1 MSLTEI
7 ISNHGVEYFNDA
19 EIRAAK
25 SIKAAGLIV
34 ATGGSMVL
42 QAESMTYLRST
53 GKVIFLDVDSSQL
66 EIRLGPDRLER
77 IIGLN
82 EGGLAGLQERR
93 RPFYESTCD
102 VAIKLNGND
111 AEEDLIEYCEE
122 NIDEFSTG
130 SIFSNQLFTCLQ
142 EGLSSLNDFYSL
154 GFTQL
159 DASQAEQETIIKII
173 ESAPAKEPVKSDY
186 PNSFAYLKARM
197 AWDSAIKHA
206 EQARIKNESSN
217 GDL

>member
-1 MSLTEI
+1 MRRNIILTGMPGSGKSTIGRGLARELNIGFVDTDDVIEQQQGMSLTEI

-111 AEEDLIEYCEE
+111 AEED
-122 NIDEFSTG
+122 F
-130 SIFSNQLFTCLQ
+130 QKVFTVIQ
-142 EGLSSLNDFYSL
+142 D
-154 GFTQL
+154 
-159 DASQAEQETIIKII
+159 II
-173 ESAPAKEPVKSDY
+173 
-186 PNSFAYLKARM
+186 
-197 AWDSAIKHA
+197 
-206 EQARIKNESSN
+206 
-217 GDL
+217 